1 MAIISLSKIFRNKSH
16 KSHRDTKKCNF
27 QATRQILMKLYVEV
41 YEKLGW
47 MVLAQQKGLK
57 FKLEYYKKS
66 IRLLKDELICKINS
80 FHDYDKRNDL
90 GINLER
96 HVQKDFSYKLFT
108 TCIYD
113 IVTIKIYY

>member
-1 MAIISLSKIFRNKSH
+1 MRW
-16 KSHRDTKKCNF
+16 
-27 QATRQILMKLYVEV
+27 YVEV

-80 FHDYDKRNDL
+80 VQDYNKRNDL
-90 GINLER
+90 GIILER
-96 HVQKDFSYKLFT
+96 HDQKDFR
-108 TCIYD
+108 
-113 IVTIKIYY
+113 